1 MADKT
6 YLGNDKLKSAGV
18 KIEYTQEQVDE
29 IKKCS
34 EDVIYFIKNYAH
46 IVHVDRGMI
55 KFNLYDYQTNLI
67 NHIDDN
73 RFTVLLCGRQ
83 QGKSE
88 TTIAYIL
95 WYVLFND
102 YKNCGILANKAK
114 TENLLLNRL
123 KRSYEL
129 LPKWLQ
135 CGVVEWNKTSIELEN
150 GSKVFAAPTS
160 ASGIRGDSLSLL
172 FLDEFALVPNNISD
186 EFFASGW
193 PTISSGG
200 ETKVVISST
209 PKGYNLFWKIW
220 TEAVEGING
229 FKPFKVEWHETPGRN
244 EAWLKEQLNIL
255 KEVKFNAEVLCHFQ
269 GSTNTLIPSAI
280 IGCQSIIQPIKEND
294 NLKIFKDPIKDH
306 SYISIV
312 DTARGVEGDYSVI
325 VTIDV
330 TEIPYQVVSVY
341 KDNTI
346 SPYAFP
352 QVVYQMALSYNE
364 SYILVELNDAGGEV
378 ANILYRTYEYMN
390 MFISV
395 KAKDELSYSLNKT
408 KEVGL
413 RTTSKVKM
421 LGCSLLK
428 TILENEQLIVSDT
441 NIISELG
448 TFVKKGNSYAAD
460 TGYHDDLVMC
470 LVLFSWLTQQK
481 IFKNLTDCD
490 TRGILFKSQLES
502 IGESLL
508 PFGFS
513 DGINNTVIQDI
524 PNEVKMNKDIAWMF
538 DERLQSNYREE
549 EY

>member
-1 MADKT
+1 
-6 YLGNDKLKSAGV
+6 
-18 KIEYTQEQVDE
+18 
-29 IKKCS
+29 
-34 EDVIYFIKNYAH
+34 
-46 IVHVDRGMI
+46 
-55 KFNLYDYQTNLI
+55 
-67 NHIDDN
+67 
-73 RFTVLLCGRQ
+73 
-83 QGKSE
+83 
-88 TTIAYIL
+88 
-95 WYVLFND
+95 
-102 YKNCGILANKAK
+102 
-114 TENLLLNRL
+114 
-123 KRSYEL
+123 
-129 LPKWLQ
+129 
-135 CGVVEWNKTSIELEN
+135 
-150 GSKVFAAPTS
+150 
-160 ASGIRGDSLSLL
+160 
-172 FLDEFALVPNNISD
+172 
-186 EFFASGW
+186 
-193 PTISSGG
+193 
-200 ETKVVISST
+200 
-209 PKGYNLFWKIW
+209 
-220 TEAVEGING
+220 
-229 FKPFKVEWHETPGRN
+229 
-244 EAWLKEQLNIL
+244 
-255 KEVKFNAEVLCHFQ
+255 
-269 GSTNTLIPSAI
+269 
-280 IGCQSIIQPIKEND
+280 
-294 NLKIFKDPIKDH
+294 
-306 SYISIV
+306 
-312 DTARGVEGDYSVI
+312 
-325 VTIDV
+325 
-330 TEIPYQVVSVY
+330 
-341 KDNTI
+341 
-346 SPYAFP
+346 
-352 QVVYQMALSYNE
+352 MALSYNE

-460 TGYHDDLVMC
+460 TGYYDDLVMC